1 MSSRAQRLTSAALV
15 RRYEWEGTNAPGAE
29 PHLYLVPSLELT
41 DAPPMSPVSEQAP
54 PPMAAAEV
62 DARLAALEREAFTKG
77 YAAGERAGLEA
88 GGKRA
93 DAMLRR
99 VAQTIDELTGLRATI
114 VRETERQMVDLALA
128 LARRVVDRELTLAPD
143 LVAAMAHVAL
153 ERLGEQTPATI
164 RLNPAD
170 YSVVTAGRGEQW
182 AGTHVSVVPDPAV
195 TRGGCV
201 VESDFGVI
209 DASGD
214 AQLGELA
221 RALLGGPGP
230 DRPAEASGAR

>member
-1 MSSRAQRLTSAALV
+1 MSYRACRVADARGVHRFDWARLDGDDL
-15 RRYEWEGTNAPGAE
+15 GP
-29 PHLYLVPSLELT
+29 
-41 DAPPMSPVSEQAP
+41 AP
-54 PPMAAAEV
+54 PPGLPLLPPEMPAAPPA
-62 DARLAALEREAFTKG
+62 DPQAHLAALERDAFAKG

-114 VRETERQMVDLALA
+114 VRETERQMVGLALA

-170 YSVVTAGRGEQW
+170 YSVVTAERGEQW
-182 AGTHVSVVPDPAV
+182 EGTHVSVVPDPAV

-209 DASGD
+209 DASVD

>member
-1 MSSRAQRLTSAALV
+1 MLSRARRIPDPAAVSRFHWEPVAGLGVSVDPVARPGHAPLTREAA
-15 RRYEWEGTNAPGAE
+15 G
-29 PHLYLVPSLELT
+29 
-41 DAPPMSPVSEQAP
+41 SEVVDPQAH
-54 PPMAAAEV
+54 
-62 DARLAALEREAFTKG
+62 LAALERDAFAKG

-114 VRETERQMVDLALA
+114 ARETERQMVDLALA

-170 YSVVTAGRGEQW
+170 YSVVIAERGEQW
-182 AGTHVSVVPDPAV
+182 EGTHVSVVPDPAV
-195 TRGGCV
+195 TRGGCL
-201 VESDFGVI
+201 VESDFGVV
-209 DASGD
+209 DASVD

>member
-1 MSSRAQRLTSAALV
+1 MSYKACRVADARGVHRFDWARLDGDDL
-15 RRYEWEGTNAPGAE
+15 GP
-29 PHLYLVPSLELT
+29 
-41 DAPPMSPVSEQAP
+41 AP
-54 PPMAAAEV
+54 PPGLPLLPSEILPPPADPQAH
-62 DARLAALEREAFTKG
+62 LAALERDAFAKG

-114 VRETERQMVDLALA
+114 VRETERQMVELALA

-153 ERLGEQTPATI
+153 DRLGEQTPATI

-170 YSVVTAGRGEQW
+170 YGMVVAERGEQW
-182 AGTHVSVVPDPAV
+182 EGTHVSVVPDPAV
-195 TRGGCV
+195 ARGGCL
-201 VESDFGVI
+201 VESDFGVV
-209 DASGD
+209 DASAD

-221 RALLGGPGP
+221 RALLGGPGQ
-230 DRPAEASGAR
+230 DGFAEASGAR

>member
-1 MSSRAQRLTSAALV
+1 MSYRACRVADARGVHRFDWARLDGDDL
-15 RRYEWEGTNAPGAE
+15 GP
-29 PHLYLVPSLELT
+29 
-41 DAPPMSPVSEQAP
+41 AP
-54 PPMAAAEV
+54 PPGLPLLPPEMPAPPPADPQAH
-62 DARLAALEREAFTKG
+62 LAALERDAFAKG

-170 YSVVTAGRGEQW
+170 YSVVIAERGEQW
-182 AGTHVSVVPDPAV
+182 EGTHVSVVPDLAV
-195 TRGGCV
+195 TRGGCL

-209 DASGD
+209 DASVD